1 MKYSSSP
8 TLFIKVI
15 QPRNLR
21 NCFVLPAS
29 LPFRNNAISRFPL
42 KDLNR
47 IRLSC
52 RKFSKGLPCHKGK
65 SALTSNGNPKHKG
78 QPQPTS
84 QPLITSVR
92 SAFLCENPQIYGFID
107 FSTPPIFC
115 HCWAKKL
122 PLRRWSSD
130 LRGSL
135 YYTTVRNDVGTCRE
149 TLVSLLATLLLL
161 LLLII
166 LRKTAKIPSGVLS
179 AFIEAF
185 MQCRKKKFLQEF
197 LECFQRGI
205 SSKYIPV
212 HTSGIAPEILLQIF
226 SKVSKELIKKNS
238 WVQSTDFSR
247 YSSRGHL
254 KMQF

>member
-1 MKYSSSP
+1 MVEVQSFPAPAAAAEPATGGAHPVHFQFENFPPQRYLLLSHPSEKSPSVCRKKFFHPIEEFFSSLMKYSSNP

-52 RKFSKGLPCHKGK
+52 RKFSKGLPYHKSK

-107 FSTPPIFC
+107 FSTPPSFC
-115 HCWAKKL
+115 H
-122 PLRRWSSD
+122 
-130 LRGSL
+130 
-135 YYTTVRNDVGTCRE
+135 
-149 TLVSLLATLLLL
+149 
-161 LLLII
+161 
-166 LRKTAKIPSGVLS
+166 
-179 AFIEAF
+179 
-185 MQCRKKKFLQEF
+185 
-197 LECFQRGI
+197 
-205 SSKYIPV
+205 
-212 HTSGIAPEILLQIF
+212 
-226 SKVSKELIKKNS
+226 
-238 WVQSTDFSR
+238 
-247 YSSRGHL
+247 
-254 KMQF
+254 